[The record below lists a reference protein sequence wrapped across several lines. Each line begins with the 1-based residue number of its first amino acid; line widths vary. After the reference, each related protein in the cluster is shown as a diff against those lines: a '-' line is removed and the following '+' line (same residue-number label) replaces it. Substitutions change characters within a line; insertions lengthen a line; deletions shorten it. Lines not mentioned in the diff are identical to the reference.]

1 MVTTFELSVVE
12 PGGHDRPLSFT
23 PERVYNLGS
32 ATVESASAV
41 AHQQEV
47 ADVGVQI
54 AFDVP
59 APRVYPMTPSSV
71 TTDEMVG
78 SHHGRTSG
86 EAEIVLL
93 VDGDE
98 MYVGIG
104 SDHTDRELERTSII
118 WSKQYSPSVLGRRVW
133 SWRYLERHWDDLVV
147 ESTVDGVAYQSS
159 KASVFLAPPAIL
171 DRLAERAVRL
181 PSSYLVFCGT
191 YTSIDNTIRFG
202 RTWSATLRNTVDGSQ
217 LSLSYEV
224 VDLLAEL
231 HPAHRVPLR
240 AGER

>member
-1 MVTTFELSVVE
+1 MTTFELSIE
-12 PGGHDRPLSFT
+12 EAGGGDQPLSFA

-32 ATVESASAV
+32 ATLEASAAV
-41 AHQQEV
+41 AHQKEV

-54 AFDVP
+54 AFDIP
-59 APRVYPMTPSSV
+59 APRVYPMSPSSV
-71 TTDEMVG
+71 TTDTVIG
-78 SHHGRTSG
+78 GHHDRTSG

-98 MYVGIG
+98 LFVGIG
-104 SDHTDRELERTSII
+104 SDHTDRELERISII

-133 SWRYLERHWDDLVV
+133 RWRDVEGHWDDLVL
-147 ESTVDGVAYQSS
+147 ESAVDGVAYQSS
-159 KASVFLAPPAIL
+159 KASVFLTPPTIL
-171 DRLAERAVRL
+171 ERLAERVVQL

-191 YTSIDNTIRFG
+191 YTSIENTIRFG
-202 RTWSATLRNTVDGSQ
+202 RHWSATLGNTSDGSQ
-217 LSLSYEV
+217 LALSYDV

-240 AGER
+240 AGGR